1 MQNLNLNLIDISAW
15 QQHINWQAILDAH
28 IDGVIIKLGEY
39 TNLDEMFIR
48 HVNDAVEYNLPY
60 GVYYYAHAQTIS
72 ESINEA
78 LWVDQMIKT
87 YLDGENPPLGIWYDA
102 EDESLLQSPIN
113 PAYMIG
119 NFINKLNELDYN
131 YVGLYS
137 SYNWLTNII
146 DLNLLA
152 DYIPIWV
159 AQYYHENSFK
169 QEHPERICKIWQ
181 YTDSKQ
187 IDNMIFDANIYYN

>member
-159 AQYYHENSFK
+159 AQYHYENNFK
-169 QEHPERICKIWQ
+169 LEYPERVCKIWQ
-181 YTDSKQ
+181 YTDCER
-187 IDNMIFDANIYYN
+187 IGNIRVDCNIYY

>member
-39 TNLDEMFIR
+39 TSLDEMFIR

-102 EDESLLQSPIN
+102 EDKSILKNNIN
-113 PAYMIG
+113 VAYMIG
-119 NFINKLNELDYN
+119 NFINRLNELDYN

-146 DLNLLA
+146 DLDLLA

-181 YTDSKQ
+181 YSDHQQ
-187 IDNMIFDANIYYN
+187 IGNMTFDANIYYN

>member
-39 TNLDEMFIR
+39 TSLDEMFIR